1 MFGKLSWNWNRAQSS
16 QWTHSGNT
24 QSQCQILQ
32 KDSPLSQNTPSNPTI
47 TSTLFLAYIQCGRVW
62 SGRVERECVCGCGAR
77 ACVRACI
84 LALVYMRACKCVYVY
99 AVYTIWACV
108 LSAEYPVWMGEV
120 ADFPETEGVQL
131 QIQSV
136 PFPTSGMWPN
146 VQGMTSRGVWP
157 LKSRVWE
164 WKQQTVEMSV

>member
-1 MFGKLSWNWNRAQSS
+1 MELKQSTELPMNP
-16 QWTHSGNT
+16 QWKHTIPVPNTAERQSPFSKHTVQPYNHKHTVLGLYSMWQSMKWKSG
-24 QSQCQILQ
+24 
-32 KDSPLSQNTPSNPTI
+32 
-47 TSTLFLAYIQCGRVW
+47 
-62 SGRVERECVCGCGAR
+62 ERECVCGCGAR